1 MQAMRELLSL
11 KGRRALVTGAASGIG
26 RAVALRLAEAGADL
40 VLVDRHEAN
49 LCASTEV
56 LARELPSSPQPHVEV
71 VDLASRQ
78 AIRALWRRLE
88 PVPEVL
94 VNAAGSYPFAAF
106 VSIDEPDY
114 RAVMAVNLDAVVWM
128 CQEMIRRRGRKGGA
142 IVNVGSVEALLPFK
156 ADLAHYGAAK
166 AGVIALTRSLAR
178 EHAGRGFR
186 VNVVVPGGI
195 DTPGTR
201 AAARDL
207 LRLKLGRLVDGLDF
221 SRRLPA
227 GRLGRA
233 DEVARVVAFLA
244 SDAAAY
250 MFGAVV
256 SVDGG
261 FLSA

>member
-1 MQAMRELLSL
+1 MRAMHDFLSL
-11 KGRRALVTGAASGIG
+11 QGRRALVTGAASGIG

-40 VLVDRHEAN
+40 VLVDRDEAN
-49 LCASTEV
+49 LCVSADV
-56 LARELPSSPQPHVEV
+56 LARELPAAPPAHVEV
-71 VDLASRQ
+71 VDLASR
-78 AIRALWRRLE
+78 APIRALWQRLD
-88 PVPEVL
+88 PVPRVL
-94 VNAAGSYPFAAF
+94 VNAAGWYPFAAF
-106 VSIDEPDY
+106 TAIDEPDY
-114 RAVMAVNLDAVVWM
+114 RAVMAVNLDAVAWM
-128 CQEMIRRRGRKGGA
+128 CQEMIRLRGSAGGA
-142 IVNVGSVEALLPFK
+142 IVNVGSVEAVLPFK

-166 AGVIALTRSLAR
+166 AAVIALTRSLAR
-178 EHAGRGFR
+178 EYGGRGFR
-186 VNVVVPGGI
+186 ANVVVPGGI

-201 AAARDL
+201 RAARGV

>member
-1 MQAMRELLSL
+1 MRTMHEFLSL
-11 KGRRALVTGAASGIG
+11 RGRRALVTGAASGIG
-26 RAVALRLAEAGADL
+26 RAVALRLAEAGAEL
-40 VLVDRHEAN
+40 VMVDRDETN
-49 LCASTEV
+49 LCASADLV
-56 LARELPSSPQPHVEV
+56 ARELPAAPRPRREV
-71 VDLASRQ
+71 VDLASHA
-78 AIRALWRRLE
+78 AIRALWQQLD
-88 PVPEVL
+88 PVPTVL
-94 VNAAGSYPFAAF
+94 VNAAGCYPFAAF
-106 VSIDEPDY
+106 AAIDEVDY
-114 RAVMAVNLDAVVWM
+114 REVMAVNLDAVAWM
-128 CQEMIRRRGRKGGA
+128 CQEMVRRRGRAGGA

-166 AGVIALTRSLAR
+166 AGVIALSRSLAR
-178 EHAGRGFR
+178 EYGGRGFR

-201 AAARDL
+201 RAARDV